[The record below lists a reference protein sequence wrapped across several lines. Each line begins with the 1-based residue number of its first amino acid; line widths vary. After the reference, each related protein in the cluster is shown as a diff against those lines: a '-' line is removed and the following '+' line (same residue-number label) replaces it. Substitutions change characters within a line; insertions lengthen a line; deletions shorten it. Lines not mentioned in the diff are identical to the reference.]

1 MSQSKGSH
9 WSGNRG
15 TVTVQWSNSRG
26 SLKIPGSP
34 CIIRVGSESPDP
46 KVDNMTTDIRRRKK
60 DIVLAFDE
68 PLMTPRR
75 RLYPVKRI
83 VLIFALTAGMM
94 MYLLRDAVMSRILV
108 PLALRIVPPAPVVK
122 PTPQPRYE
130 LRTSFANDRST
141 MIHQQYGTMMDA
153 CRILQQCFVG
163 SDVYGTPEVCKRSL
177 DPTIKYYDSGFWV
190 EMVEGKE
197 DRLVGFLSIHHDVA
211 HKARSQWQRTQQ
223 NQPQQSDDYHSL
235 ILYNVCI
242 DEERRGQGVA
252 KKMIPAFIDAM
263 IKHYKLEKYAKATG
277 REIDAQTGKPIP
289 PLVVG
294 LDVDMTS
301 DTMAEAFSL
310 YAKLGFV
317 RWWTPCSSVANHKW
331 TALIDTQLAWEDG
344 KQGPG
349 VNEKRDERGNVK
361 KTTGLLPTRMADFPL
376 ARLLWEPKSYLK
388 NAFNLGTGKKPNHFC
403 MYKFHNDSFHGM
415 AKTILSD
422 PDSVSDF
429 VLPPKDGSPVP
440 EDDKLSSMP

>member
-1 MSQSKGSH
+1 M
-9 WSGNRG
+9 NND
-15 TVTVQWSNSRG
+15 V
-26 SLKIPGSP
+26 
-34 CIIRVGSESPDP
+34 
-46 KVDNMTTDIRRRKK
+46 RRRKK
-60 DIVLAFDE
+60 EMVLTFDE
-68 PLMTPRR
+68 PLLNPRR

-83 VLIFALTAGMM
+83 VLIMALAAGVM
-94 MYLLRDAVMSRILV
+94 MYLLRDAIMSRILV
-108 PLALRIVPPAPVVK
+108 PLALQIVPPPVVK
-122 PTPQPRYE
+122 PTAKVRYE

-141 MIHQQYGTMMDA
+141 MIHQKYGTMMDA

-190 EMVEGKE
+190 EMVEGQE

-211 HKARSQWQRTQQ
+211 YKARSQWQRTQQ
-223 NQPQQSDDYHSL
+223 NQPPQSDDYHSL

-242 DEERRGQGVA
+242 DEERRGQGIA

-277 REIDAQTGKPIP
+277 REIDPATGKPIP

-301 DTMAEAFSL
+301 DTMPEAFSL

-331 TALIDTQLAWEDG
+331 TALIDTQTSWEDSN
-344 KQGPG
+344 PG
-349 VNEKRDERGNVK
+349 VTERRDERGNVK
-361 KTTGLLPTRMADFPL
+361 KSSGLLPTRMADFPI

-388 NAFNLGTGKKPNHFC
+388 NAFNLGTGNKPTHFC
-403 MYKFHNDSFHGM
+403 MYKFYCDSFHGM
-415 AKTILSD
+415 AKTILAD
-422 PDSVSDF
+422 PDSPSDF
-429 VLPPKDGSPVP
+429 VLPPSDGKPVP
-440 EDDKLSSMP
+440 EDDKLSQMP